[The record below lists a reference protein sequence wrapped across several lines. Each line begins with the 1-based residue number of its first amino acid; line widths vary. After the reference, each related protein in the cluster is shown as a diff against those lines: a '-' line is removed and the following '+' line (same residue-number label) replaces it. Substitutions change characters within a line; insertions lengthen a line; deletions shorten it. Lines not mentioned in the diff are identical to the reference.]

1 MENGENKEG
10 HDVAA
15 VTYANIRVTDE
26 RKTLTDE
33 GTFSVE
39 KVQHVKQND
48 IISTIDSEP
57 DAGRVHAFSD
67 FSD

>member
-33 GTFSVE
+33 KELS
-39 KVQHVKQND
+39 
-48 IISTIDSEP
+48 
-57 DAGRVHAFSD
+57 R
-67 FSD
+67 

>member
-48 IISTIDSEP
+48 IIPTVDSE
-57 DAGRVHAFSD
+57 SD
-67 FSD
+67 GTGACI